1 MCIKIVDVEGIQIM
15 SDKDISIIAG
25 GSMTISS
32 EDDSLIIAGTESV
45 DVRQGGAGL
54 HIDKNIVFSGG
65 KFRIQ

>member
-1 MCIKIVDVEGIQIM
+1 MCIKIVDGEGIQIM

-32 EDDSLIIAGTESV
+32 EEDSLIIAGTESV

-54 HIDKNIVFSGG
+54 HIDENIVFSGG

>member
-1 MCIKIVDVEGIQIM
+1 M

-32 EDDSLIIAGTESV
+32 EEDSLIIAGTESV

-54 HIDKNIVFSGG
+54 HIDENIVFSGG